1 MRCPK
6 CLAQDT
12 KVIDSRLLQDGDK
25 LRRRRKCEVCEH
37 RFTTY
42 EQTELQLPV
51 LVKRDGRLE
60 SFDREKIKNGLYK
73 ASQKRP
79 ISAAQIDKIIDD
91 LESLMLQSGTKE
103 FPTDRVGPFVI
114 GRLYEID
121 HVAYVRFASFYWNFD
136 TVDMFIQDLQS
147 KSSQPE
153 ITHS

>member
-12 KVIDSRLLQDGDK
+12 KVIDSRLLQDGDR
-25 LRRRRKCEVCEH
+25 LRRRRKCEICEH

-79 ISAAQIDKIIDD
+79 ISAAQIEKIIDD
-91 LESLMLQSGTKE
+91 LEITMLQSGNKE
-103 FPTDRVGPFVI
+103 YPTDKVGPFI
-114 GRLYEID
+114 ISRLYELD

-147 KSSQPE
+147 KTSLSDINP
-153 ITHS
+153 S